1 MAVLLALGA
10 LACAVAAPL
19 PHAHTTT
26 LPESINGH
34 AEDGAP
40 DFEFDDF
47 CAMNFDQC
55 VYECKILVDTV
66 DDYEKDYKFYL
77 DFINYDDLFD

>member
-1 MAVLLALGA
+1 
-10 LACAVAAPL
+10 
-19 PHAHTTT
+19 
-26 LPESINGH
+26 
-34 AEDGAP
+34 
-40 DFEFDDF
+40 
-47 CAMNFDQC
+47 MNFDQC